1 LKRLILLGASEEGI
15 SAAHACG
22 YHVIVIERP
31 KKSISEKVT
40 ALAEA
45 IYFADIWD
53 TDAAHKVVEKIFSQY
68 EDIKLILSFT
78 ELGLETAAYLSE
90 RYNLKTNPFETVRQT
105 RNKNLM
111 RNAFASHDDLKLQ
124 TFCGK
129 ADRLPEKISGLLP
142 MIIKPN
148 DGFGSQNVAYIK
160 NQSDWE
166 KWLRTHAQSKLEWIL
181 EPFIEGP
188 EFSVETVSSEG
199 THTVLGI
206 TEKETSGMPNFIE
219 TGHIVPALLET
230 EQKQQIEK
238 IVKKALTVLGVQ
250 YGPGH
255 VEVKWD
261 VVKKRPVVIEA
272 HTRPGG
278 DFIPFLHFLSSGLNQ
293 YELGILSFEG
303 KLNLDMQPQHTK
315 FSQVK
320 FFMLEEG
327 RLSGLELRS
336 SVPEP
341 VVEWKIAYQVGEHI
355 PGSRDSFTRGGYI
368 IASSDSKALVAK
380 AIDDFYSR
388 IVWKID
394 KI

>member
-1 LKRLILLGASEEGI
+1 MSGVEEAKKSNGVISVSVAALPMHADHVSSSYDRLGYVIATGDTPDEASGRAEQAIQKLRWGLETLKRLILLGASEEGI

-90 RYNLKTNPFETVRQT
+90 RYNLKTNPFETVRRT

-181 EPFIEGP
+181 EPFIEG
-188 EFSVETVSSEG
+188 
-199 THTVLGI
+199 
-206 TEKETSGMPNFIE
+206 
-219 TGHIVPALLET
+219 
-230 EQKQQIEK
+230 
-238 IVKKALTVLGVQ
+238 GV
-250 YGPGH
+250 
-255 VEVKWD
+255 
-261 VVKKRPVVIEA
+261 
-272 HTRPGG
+272 
-278 DFIPFLHFLSSGLNQ
+278 
-293 YELGILSFEG
+293 
-303 KLNLDMQPQHTK
+303 
-315 FSQVK
+315 
-320 FFMLEEG
+320 
-327 RLSGLELRS
+327 
-336 SVPEP
+336 
-341 VVEWKIAYQVGEHI
+341 
-355 PGSRDSFTRGGYI
+355 
-368 IASSDSKALVAK
+368 
-380 AIDDFYSR
+380 
-388 IVWKID
+388 
-394 KI
+394 